1 MPQAVTAKSDAS
13 ADERLAYLEQL
24 SQTMMGLQS
33 ANQALIARRAIA
45 GSDETRRID
54 IQVSVNNSDWAKAS
68 AAMTLYFTE
77 DVQFKPPTPDE
88 LQTIEAVVK
97 SLDGLIAA
105 ATRVDAVIASTTKL
119 VKAFNT
125 SQA

>member
-1 MPQAVTAKSDAS
+1 MPQAETAKSDAS
-13 ADERLAYLEQL
+13 ADDRLAYLEQL
-24 SQTMMGLQS
+24 SQTMIGLQS
-33 ANQALIARRAIA
+33 ANQALIARRAVA
-45 GSDETRRID
+45 AADETRRID
-54 IQVSVNNSDWAKAS
+54 IQVSVNNSDWAKVS

-77 DVQFKPPTPDE
+77 DVQFKAPTPDE

-105 ATRVDAVIASTTKL
+105 NTRVDAIIASTTKL
-119 VKAFNT
+119 VKAFRG